1 MIVAM
6 TECLFCRIV
15 DGEIPASLVYRDD
28 RVVAFHD
35 INPQAPVHVLVI
47 PTSHYATV
55 TDLAAHDG
63 ELLAD
68 VVSKATSLTGE
79 LGLDSGYRLVV
90 NTGQDGGQTV
100 DHVHFHLMGGRH
112 LTWPP
117 G

>member
-1 MIVAM
+1 MGAM

-15 DGEIPASLVYRDD
+15 DGQIPANLVYRDE

-47 PTSHYATV
+47 PASHYATV
-55 TDLAAHDG
+55 NDLAAHDG

-68 VVSKATSLTGE
+68 VVSKATGLTGE
-79 LGLDSGYRLVV
+79 LGLDGGYRLVV